1 MLSIEIN
8 YNHPT
13 TEYALKLVDKKV
25 VACEYEVLLAKQ
37 HIAML
42 KRQHRKACRWVF
54 DESRANRFFYFF
66 NKCVSPETG
75 QYFKILPHQMF
86 DFGMEYGW
94 VDKVTGERRFS
105 EVFNYQGRGGA
116 KSTCAAIQATYH
128 LRADKTYPPGKE
140 IEDGYVIRNER
151 VTLMA
156 VDKTQVDEI
165 KKPIVEIVNS
175 TPFLKKTISA
185 KKTKITGER
194 YGGYIEVLSKDISNK
209 QGGKPN
215 VLLIDELSSFKNSRR
230 VSHASKGLGKKEQS
244 LKQMTTT
251 ANYYR
256 EENPA
261 LIEYNYAV
269 NVLTKKIKNE
279 KYLAIVREVPPSA
292 DITDVETWQMACP
305 MFRYRKWN
313 KYSRILFEQVE
324 GEYKKAIDSLSSSPS
339 EMLDFKIFR
348 MNQWQKDAPN
358 KYMNAKD
365 MRKLK
370 DLEVDEL
377 EFRKLTRGLDTILGL
392 DFSVTK
398 DLTAIA
404 RIYKLPDG
412 RIAIEATGYITQ
424 QTADDRQKKEN
435 IGYWN
440 WIQQGWVKTMD
451 YECVN
456 ANIVCGDIY
465 DNQMSY
471 NNEIRK
477 VCYDRFKAYQIATDL
492 EEGRYGK
499 PISTLEI
506 RQTSTELH
514 IPTDKLR
521 NMIRA
526 GEVVFLKNDCL
537 RWCFEN
543 CYVYK
548 SKTGGLIKVAKENK
562 DSRKKIDLVAAV
574 INAFAR
580 VDELNVGTLIQAISA
595 EGYEM

>member
-1 MLSIEIN
+1 MLSLEIN

-13 TEYALKLVDKKV
+13 TEYALKLVNKEV
-25 VACEYEVLLAKQ
+25 VACEYEILLAKQ

-42 KRQHRKACRWVF
+42 KRQHRKACRWMF

-75 QYFKILPHQMF
+75 ERFKILPHQMF

-105 EVFNYQGRGGA
+105 EVFNYQARGGA

-128 LRADKTYPPGKE
+128 LRADKTYPPGREKE
-140 IEDGYVIRNER
+140 EGYVIRNER

-156 VDKTQVDEI
+156 VDKKQVEEI
-165 KKPIVEIVNS
+165 NKPIFDIVNS
-175 TPFLKKTISA
+175 TPFLKKSISA

-194 YGGYIEVLSKDISNK
+194 YGGYIEVLSKDVNND

-215 VLLIDELSSFKNSRR
+215 VLFVDELSSYKNTRR

-251 ANYYR
+251 AHYYR

-292 DITDVETWQMACP
+292 DITDIETWQMACP

-313 KYSRILFEQVE
+313 KYSRILFEHVE
-324 GEYKKAIDSLSSSPS
+324 CEYKKAIDSLSSSPS
-339 EMLDFKIFR
+339 EMLDFQIFR

-370 DLEVDEL
+370 ELEVDEL
-377 EFRKLTRGLDTILGL
+377 EFRKLTRGLDTMVGL

-404 RIYKLPDG
+404 RIYKLSDG

-451 YECVN
+451 YDCVD

-506 RQTSTELH
+506 RQLTSELH

-526 GEVVFLKNDCL
+526 EEVVFLKNDCL

-543 CYVYK
+543 CYLCLSK
-548 SKTGGLIKVAKENK
+548 SGELFKVAKENK